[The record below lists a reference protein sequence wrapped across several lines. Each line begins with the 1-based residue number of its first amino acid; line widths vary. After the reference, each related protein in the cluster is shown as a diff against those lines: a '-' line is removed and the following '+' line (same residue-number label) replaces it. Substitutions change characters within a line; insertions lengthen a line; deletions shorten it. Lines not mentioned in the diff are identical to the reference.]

1 MSKSRPSIDSKF
13 RTRSRLAL
21 CALVPLLSVAGV
33 GCSGQDLDES
43 ESVGTNQE
51 QLLLSG
57 TKWPSGI
64 VPVCWDA
71 ASTTR
76 ADFALRSRQV
86 RDLANNSWPTVANV
100 EFTGWGT
107 CGTTNPGAVRVRL
120 NDSTSADA
128 GGIGFSSGG
137 LTMNLGTGRGDFTLG
152 LIPHEFGHVLG
163 FSHEMARS
171 DFDDDS
177 TGSCR
182 QGNVSGDTVNTPAD
196 RQSIM
201 ASTGYCNS
209 NPNLSLWDIV
219 GAQTAYGHRT
229 NVVRPLITGYRSTIG
244 DHATVSTAAGINSV
258 NASGYSW
265 AYAEGWVFNSQV
277 SGTVPLKLYWHAG
290 NGDNF
295 STATTAGHNSAV
307 DAGYSLVRTEGFV
320 FTSQQ
325 PGTIPLKTYWH
336 AGRADNMLV
345 ASSAAEQAALGAGYT
360 LVRTEGYI
368 PASTPYALGWTYWNE
383 ARLDNLVT
391 AQNSTLAVDANNAGY
406 AFVGFDGAFFK
417 QQYPGTVALKTYWSA
432 ARNDHFA
439 TGTSAGQTSAV
450 AAGYSFVRNEGFVY
464 SSSAP
469 GMSSANSYWKDNR
482 LDHMTT
488 IGRGSVAVAA
498 NYSLVRSEG
507 FGIPINN

>member
-1 MSKSRPSIDSKF
+1 MSKSHRVIDNKF

-21 CALVPLLSVAGV
+21 CALVPLLSAAGI
-33 GCSGQDLDES
+33 GCSGQDFEES
-43 ESVGTNQE
+43 ESLGTNQD

-57 TKWPSGI
+57 AKWANGI
-64 VPVCWDA
+64 VPVCWDS

-107 CGTTNPGAVRVRL
+107 CGATNPGAVRVKL
-120 NDSTSADA
+120 NDSLAANA
-128 GGIGFSSGG
+128 GGIGFSAGG
-137 LTMNLGTGRGDFTLG
+137 LTMNLGTGRSDFTLG

-171 DFDDDS
+171 DFVDDS
-177 TGSCR
+177 TGSC
-182 QGNVSGDTVNTPAD
+182 QESNVSGDPVNTPAD

-201 ASTGYCNS
+201 ASTGYCNT

-229 NVVRPLITGYRSTIG
+229 NVVRPLITGYRNALG
-244 DHATVSTAAGINSV
+244 DHATVSTVAGINSV
-258 NASGYSW
+258 NGAGYSW
-265 AYAEGWVFNSQV
+265 VYSEGWVFNEQV

-290 NGDNF
+290 RGDNF
-295 STATTAGHNSAV
+295 STSTTAGQDSAV
-307 DAGYSLVRTEGFV
+307 AAGYSLVRTEGFV

-336 AGRADNMLV
+336 GGRADNMLV
-345 ASSAAEQAALGAGYT
+345 ASSAAEQAAIGAGYT

-368 PASTPYALGWTYWNE
+368 PANTPYALGWTYWHGG
-383 ARLDNLVT
+383 RLDNLVT
-391 AQNSTLAVDANNAGY
+391 AQNSTLAVNANDAGY
-406 AFVGFDGAFFK
+406 SFAGFDGAFFK
-417 QQYPGTVALKTYWSA
+417 NQYPGTVALKTYWSS

-450 AAGYSFVRNEGFVY
+450 AAGYSFVRDEGFVY

-469 GMSSANSYWKDNR
+469 GMVSANSYWSGPR
-482 LDHMTT
+482 LDNMTT
-488 IGRGSVAVAA
+488 ISRGSVAVAA
-498 NYSLVRSEG
+498 GYSLTRSEG
-507 FGIPINN
+507 FGIPIND